1 MERRDIKEVTFA
13 FIGKYTM
20 VCLIR
25 LEDDTEYC
33 GSYTM
38 SKNDVIDIDRLRE
51 YAYSRCIDKMI
62 RIGQLIERREAS
74 TPETTVAQEP
84 PEVVGENMNK

>member
-33 GSYTM
+33 ESYTM
-38 SKNDVIDIDRLRE
+38 RKDDMLDIDRLRE
-51 YAYSRCIDKMI
+51 YAYSLCLDKMI
-62 RIGQLIERREAS
+62 RIGQVIERREAS
-74 TPETTVAQEP
+74 APETTVAQEP
-84 PEVVGENMNK
+84 PEVVGENMSK